1 MAPQRNNAVGPL
13 LRRSAGH
20 HQQRGVKGGVRDQRW
35 PGTLMGIGIFV
46 GLGSMVTVVPW
57 TLIDPGLLFR
67 IFLVLAFGG
76 NLLGYGRAGLRLG
89 MERLEWFLFNLLAVG
104 PLLLSALLWL
114 NYLGH
119 GPEVVTDHDV
129 LEVQEVNG
137 FLVYTYR
144 DDFLK
149 EHDLARWSH
158 RDSYPI
164 VGNSMHISLAAGL
177 LGVPVVVRKEP
188 FVSGS

>member
-1 MAPQRNNAVGPL
+1 
-13 LRRSAGH
+13 
-20 HQQRGVKGGVRDQRW
+20 VKGFVRDQRW
-35 PGTLMGIGIFV
+35 PGTLMVCGIFIL
-46 GLGSMVTVVPW
+46 LGSMVSVVPW

-67 IFLVLAFGG
+67 IFLVMAFGG
-76 NLLGYGRAGLRLG
+76 NLLGYARAGLRLG

-104 PLLLSALLWL
+104 PILLSALLWL

-119 GPEVVTDHDV
+119 GPEVVTDHEV
-129 LEVQEVNG
+129 LEVRQVNG

-164 VGNSMHISLAAGL
+164 VGNSMHISLASGL

>member
-1 MAPQRNNAVGPL
+1 
-13 LRRSAGH
+13 
-20 HQQRGVKGGVRDQRW
+20 
-35 PGTLMGIGIFV
+35 
-46 GLGSMVTVVPW
+46 
-57 TLIDPGLLFR
+57 
-67 IFLVLAFGG
+67 
-76 NLLGYGRAGLRLG
+76 

-104 PLLLSALLWL
+104 PIVMSLLLWL

-129 LEVQEVNG
+129 LEVREVNG

-144 DDFLK
+144 DDFLR
-149 EHDLARWSH
+149 EHHLARWSH

-164 VGNSMHISLAAGL
+164 VGNRMHISLAAGL
-177 LGVPVVVRKEP
+177 LGVPVVVRKQP

>member
-1 MAPQRNNAVGPL
+1 MKGI
-13 LRRSAGH
+13 
-20 HQQRGVKGGVRDQRW
+20 VKDQRW
-35 PGTLMGIGIFV
+35 PSTLMGLGIFV

-57 TLIDPGLLFR
+57 TLIAPGLLFR
-67 IFLVLAFGG
+67 IFLILCFAG
-76 NLLGYGRAGLRLG
+76 NLFGYARSGLRLG

-104 PLLLSALLWL
+104 PIVMSLLLWL

-129 LEVQEVNG
+129 LEVREVNG

-144 DDFLK
+144 DDFLR
-149 EHDLARWSH
+149 EHHLARWSH

-164 VGNSMHISLAAGL
+164 VGNRMHISLAAGL
-177 LGVPVVVRKEP
+177 LGVPVVVRKQP